1 MLNINSY
8 TPKLHITPT
17 ENSIQALESALS
29 AYMDYKHIILLDSV
43 YSAFVLALSTVAK
56 ESQVLCSPNAPID
69 LYSSIRSSLCTTQ
82 YADLKLDGTMETRF
96 YKKTISLNTKA
107 LVLSHNHGVL
117 SDSASTLQFTQEHSL
132 SFIEDATQA
141 FNQREK
147 SGADIVVYTL
157 DTLIPESI
165 AKGAFIAT
173 DSDTIAQTL
182 QTRVVGGY
190 MHKKFWNYD
199 LLSEETDHNLSPLVA
214 QLALDTLQTHQE
226 KEQRITAIQN
236 FYHDKLSNNR
246 LIELPQ
252 QSQLTPHALFQVM
265 LVPALFCPKEDIYKA
280 LTDAGIDVK
289 VGHKP
294 IYKTTAYKDESLSL
308 FGAEEVF
315 KAQLLLPCH
324 HLMTDEDVA
333 YVVETL
339 EKVLETYGYRGCSF

>member
-1 MLNINSY
+1 MLNINSHLHQ
-8 TPKLHITPT
+8 LHITPT

-29 AYMDYKHIILLDSV
+29 SYMDYKHIILLDSV
-43 YSAFVLALSTVAK
+43 HSAFVLALSTVAK
-56 ESQVLCSPNAPID
+56 ESHVLCSPNAPID
-69 LYSSIRSSLCTTQ
+69 LYSALRSNLCTTQ

-96 YKKTISLNTKA
+96 YKKTFTSNTKA
-107 LVLSHNHGVL
+107 LILSHNHGVL
-117 SDSASTLQFTQEHSL
+117 SDCAATLQFTQEHNL

-141 FNQREK
+141 FSQREK
-147 SGADIVVYTL
+147 SGADLVVYAL

-173 DSDTIAQTL
+173 DSDAIAQTL
-182 QTRVVGGY
+182 QTRVGGGY
-190 MHKKFWNYD
+190 VHKKFWNYD
-199 LLSEETDHNLSPLVA
+199 LLSEEIDHNLSSLIA

-252 QSQLTPHALFQVM
+252 QSQLTPHTLFQVM

-294 IYKTTAYKDESLSL
+294 IYKTTAYKDETLSL

-324 HLMTDEDVA
+324 HLMTDEDIA